1 MKLSRIEPMQ
11 THEPDEQKEE
21 ALAVADIE
29 NQSKS
34 VTGVSENQTDLGDV
48 LSEETKG
55 GLKRLAEFLNAKSK
69 QKQEDEER
77 NPTGKSPSLKLR
89 AIKSYQA
96 IDMFELSQNQKA
108 TKIKKSA

>member
-21 ALAVADIE
+21 ALAVEDIKNE
-29 NQSKS
+29 SKS
-34 VTGVSENQTDLGDV
+34 VTGVSENKTDLGDV

-69 QKQEDEER
+69 QKQKEPKEA
-77 NPTGKSPSLKLR
+77 PSLKLK

-96 IDMFELSQNQKA
+96 IDLFELSQNQKA